1 MNEAIR
7 KTLLV
12 LSLIAIAG
20 CGGQGAREL
29 ISVNVTP
36 SASDAQSFP
45 NGQVQFTAFGT
56 FTQPP
61 SPVQLTSQDV
71 TWCIGDATGHCAGFI
86 NTGATVS
93 PSGLAQCDSRF
104 NGTFTVLAGK
114 PELPGTPDLGA
125 QLSIFGSAQLTCP

>member
-1 MNEAIR
+1 MNEAIL

-29 ISVNVTP
+29 ISINVTP
-36 SASDAQSFP
+36 SAADAQTFP
-45 NGQVQFTAFGT
+45 NSQVQFMASGT
-56 FTQPP
+56 YSQPP

-71 TWCIGDATGHCAGFI
+71 MWCIGDTTGHCAGFI
-86 NTGATVS
+86 YTSATVG

-104 NGTFTVLAGK
+104 SGTFTVLAGK

-125 QLSIFGSAQLTCP
+125 QLRIFGSAHLTCP